1 MIATIPVGA
10 HPQRVEITR
19 DGAKAFVQ
27 NGWSDTVSAINTATH
42 TVSATIPVGHLP
54 WTMLLSADDK
64 KLYVCNG
71 SDTTVTVI
79 DVPSLT
85 VSATIAGVGSHPFDL
100 AFGP

>member
-1 MIATIPVGA
+1 
-10 HPQRVEITR
+10 
-19 DGAKAFVQ
+19 
-27 NGWSDTVSAINTATH
+27 
-42 TVSATIPVGHLP
+42 
-54 WTMLLSADDK
+54 MLLSADDK